1 MTMKYE
7 RRRHKGFTFLE
18 IMFVV
23 VIIGILLSIVGP
35 RLVGKSEKAR
45 IMATKAQMNSVK
57 TALQQYEMHIG
68 AFPTTSQGLKALFE
82 RPSDVS
88 EDDWDGP
95 YMDGSLSGLKDAWGH
110 EFTYKNPGEHSKDY
124 DLFSKGRDN
133 QEGTEDDITNW
144 VKESQ

>member
-1 MTMKYE
+1 MSIGRK
-7 RRRHKGFTFLE
+7 RRKAFTFLE

-45 IMATKAQMNSVK
+45 VAATKMQMKNIM

-68 AFPTTSQGLKALFE
+68 TFPTTSQGLKALFE

-95 YMDGSLSGLKDAWGH
+95 YMDGGYEGLKDAWKH
-110 EFTYKNPGEHSKDY
+110 EFTYKYPGEHSKDY
-124 DLFSKGRDN
+124 DLLSKGHDN

-144 VKESQ
+144 QKEKE